1 MSIRFGPAGASN
13 SFHEEGYKSSLDMP
27 EWLKKRG
34 LNAFEYQCGR
44 GVHIKDETAG
54 RLGLLAAKHDIQLS
68 LHAPYYINLST
79 TEPAIQ
85 VKTRGHILKALCA
98 ARAMGAKT
106 VVFHPGSGTGDNR
119 KEILSRAK
127 VFFKEILAE
136 VEEQGLSDIVLA
148 PETMGKQN
156 QLGSLEEVLELCE
169 LGRQVRPCLDF
180 GHLHAVS
187 RGGLTEQAAFTVLLD
202 RIEEKL
208 GASYLQD
215 LHIHFSP
222 VEFTAGG
229 EKQHRTGL
237 DTGYGPDFALL
248 AKILIDRGLTPTI
261 ICESAGRQA
270 EDACAY
276 RDIYFQLLGQSGSKI
291 ADP

>member
-1 MSIRFGPAGASN
+1 MSIRFGPAGASD
-13 SFHEEGYKSSLDMP
+13 SFYEEGHKSSLEMP
-27 EWLKKRG
+27 EWLKNRG

-44 GVHIKDETAG
+44 GVQIKDGTAG
-54 RLGLLAAKHDIQLS
+54 RLGLLAVEQGIQLS

-79 TEPAIQ
+79 TDPAMQ
-85 VKTRGHILKALCA
+85 VKTRGHLIKSLCI

-106 VVFHPGSGTGDNR
+106 VVFHPGSGSGGDR

-136 VEEQGLSDIVLA
+136 VEEQALSNIVLA
-148 PETMGKQN
+148 PETMGKNN

-169 LGRQVRPCLDF
+169 LGEQVRPCVDF

-187 RGGLTEQAAFTVLLD
+187 RGGLTEQAAFAVLLD
-202 RIEEKL
+202 RIEERL
-208 GASYLQD
+208 GIAYLQD

-229 EKQHRTGL
+229 EKKHRNGL
-237 DTGYGPDFALL
+237 EPGYGPDFALL
-248 AKILIDRGLTPTI
+248 AELLIERGLTPTI

-270 EDACAY
+270 EDACTY
-276 RDIYFQLLGQSGSKI
+276 RDIYFELLGKC
-291 ADP
+291 